1 MAKDVTKGA
10 QDFRSELVRRLDRAR
25 QFGVSHLDVNAG
37 ELHRYVGGYPA
48 RVHAM
53 PLCAAVMMVERRPGD
68 EILTSSAPGREENL
82 TIRYR
87 LPR

>member
-1 MAKDVTKGA
+1 MPKDPKVA
-10 QDFRSELVRRLDRAR
+10 HDFRSELTRRLDRAR
-25 QFGVSHLDVNAG
+25 GVGLAHLDVNAG

-48 RVHAM
+48 RHHQM

-68 EILTSSAPGREENL
+68 EILVSAPPGREEIL

>member
-1 MAKDVTKGA
+1 MSRDGTKGA
-10 QDFRSELVRRLDRAR
+10 HEFRVELIRRLDRAR

-68 EILTSSAPGREENL
+68 EILVSAGPGREEVL